1 MRKKTINGVPL
12 QILQFIA
19 FVKSKGHSKVS
30 LILFRRSDGAFS
42 YFSYPCIRC
51 KKEMSEANNM
61 VAFMPHEKEG
71 RVYIY
76 FLCDVCQRELFAMA
90 QDQYEAA
97 AKAIEEQLIT
107 LRAIAPILALK
118 K

>member
-19 FVKSKGHSKVS
+19 FVKSKGYSKMS
-30 LILFRRSDGAFS
+30 IILFRRSDGAFS

-61 VAFMPHEKEG
+61 AAIMPHEKE
-71 RVYIY
+71 RRAYLY
-76 FLCDVCQRELFAMA
+76 FLCDTYQRKLFAMS
-90 QDQYEAA
+90 QDRYAVA
-97 AKAIEEQLIT
+97 AKAIEDELIT
-107 LRAIAPILALK
+107 LRAIAPILVFK